1 MYVTV
6 TRDNACNPLTSPSNH
21 TPTHPHGHPPQ
32 THTLCKILATPF
44 DPVIKGCVKHISGN
58 YVDRREILLKDKQV
72 FVLYEYIIK
81 QCSSNCKYSN
91 ISVMKKDKRK

>member
-1 MYVTV
+1 MHVT
-6 TRDNACNPLTSPSNH
+6 PLPPHPT
-21 TPTHPHGHPPQ
+21 TLLPTHTDTPPQ

>member
-1 MYVTV
+1 MHVT
-6 TRDNACNPLTSPSNH
+6 PLPPHPT
-21 TPTHPHGHPPQ
+21 TLLPTHTDTPHK
-32 THTLCKILATPF
+32 HTRKILATPF
-44 DPVIKGCVKHISGN
+44 DPVIKGCVKHMSGN

-81 QCSSNCKYSN
+81 QCSSNFKYSN

>member
-1 MYVTV
+1 MYVTL

-44 DPVIKGCVKHISGN
+44 DPVIKGCVKHMSGN

-72 FVLYEYIIK
+72 LYLENTAI
-81 QCSSNCKYSN
+81 
-91 ISVMKKDKRK
+91 